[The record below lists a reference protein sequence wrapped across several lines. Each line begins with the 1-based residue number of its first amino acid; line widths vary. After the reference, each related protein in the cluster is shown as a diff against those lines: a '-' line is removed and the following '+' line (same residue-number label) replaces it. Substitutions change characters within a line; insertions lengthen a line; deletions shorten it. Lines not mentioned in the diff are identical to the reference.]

1 MRRICVLA
9 ILVIGAAAA
18 APASAEFV
26 IRMGNTVYVDGKAY
40 DWEEWKKIRDDPRR
54 MAPAPVKEAAARA
67 TAAAPESRPAAEG
80 PRAASCVSATYYDE
94 FPADEERFQCSASLG
109 SLSRDELLR

>member
-1 MRRICVLA
+1 MRRLCALAVLF
-9 ILVIGAAAA
+9 VGVSAA

-26 IRMGNTVYVDGKAY
+26 FRMGNTVYVDGKAY

-54 MAPAPVKEAAARA
+54 MAPSPVKEAAVHA
-67 TAAAPESRPAAEG
+67 TGAAAESRPAAEG
-80 PRAASCVSATYYDE
+80 PRAASCVSAAYYDE

-109 SLSRDELLR
+109 SL